1 VDNAQQNF
9 AVMFADVA
17 GSTRIYER
25 LGDNIA
31 NELIDG
37 AINQVSEVIAKHQGT
52 VVKTIGDEVM
62 CRFDTADQAISAA
75 CEIQEVMDKKP
86 IEHGVILMFRIGLH
100 YGPALLKDDGDIFGD
115 AVNLAARMAG
125 VAKARQI
132 MTTDDTECELS
143 SHNLSAKCREVDRIN
158 VKGKEAPIA
167 IVEVM
172 WEENDNVTRMVTSA
186 FSNDLLGNKPLNL
199 FYNDDKFTLEHGSA
213 AYTFGRDAQCNQ
225 MIDSTLVSRIHA
237 KIENRRGKFI
247 LIDESTNGTFLKVE
261 DKAPV
266 FLRREEIVL
275 QGHGIISFGE
285 ELNEDSSNVV
295 RYSL

>member
-1 VDNAQQNF
+1 VDKTEQNF

-25 LGDNIA
+25 LGDKIA
-31 NELIDG
+31 NQLIDG
-37 AINQVSEVIAKHQGT
+37 AIDKVSDIIGKHQGT

-62 CRFDTADQAISAA
+62 CRFDTADQSISAA
-75 CEIQEVMDKKP
+75 CEIQDVMDKSP

-100 YGPALLKDDGDIFGD
+100 FGPALLKEDGDIFGD

-132 MTTDDTECELS
+132 ITTDDTESELT

-186 FSNDLLGNKPLNL
+186 FSHDLLGNKPLNL
-199 FYNDDKFTLEHGSA
+199 FYNDDKFTLEQGAA
-213 AYTFGRDAQCNQ
+213 AYTFGRDGQCNQ

-247 LIDESTNGTFLKVE
+247 LIDESTNGTFVKVE

-285 ELNEDSSNVV
+285 EVNEDSSNVV